1 MVGPV
6 QSVKANNATLINVQN
21 KTDNEVALRGIH
33 TCDFIAMAL
42 EKNAKRFSKATDLCS
57 SISMLTR
64 DIIFYK
70 LAILTIIFPLLKTH

>member
-33 TCDFIAMAL
+33 TCDFIAIAL
-42 EKNAKRFSKATDLCS
+42 WKNRKTLAYCS
-57 SISMLTR
+57 SISML
-64 DIIFYK
+64 
-70 LAILTIIFPLLKTH
+70 

>member
-33 TCDFIAMAL
+33 TCDFIAIAL
-42 EKNAKRFSKATDLCS
+42 GKNAKR
-57 SISMLTR
+57 
-64 DIIFYK
+64 
-70 LAILTIIFPLLKTH
+70 LLKTSELY